1 MLGSLTPLLYLQVS
15 PVIVVIRNLKTGAAI
30 SAAPELALS
39 ADNPPKVLGV
49 GNSARSAAKAATQAR
64 LINPFAHPRT
74 MVSDFTSAEILLK
87 ALVGKVLK
95 KSLLSPAPS
104 MVIHPMGNP
113 DGGFHTGG
121 EAGFQGA
128 GDGGRCAP
136 GLGVDGAAVDGR
148 RAQNPSDPADAGHW
162 EA

>member
-113 DGGFHTGG
+113 DGGFTQV
-121 EAGFQGA
+121 EKRAFRELAMGA
-128 GDGGRCAP
+128 GARLVWVWTGRP
-136 GLGVDGAAVDGR
+136 LTDDELKTR
-148 RAQNPSDPADAGHW
+148 QTPADAGHW